1 MRSSATFILSALAA
15 TSAHAQSLT
24 LLGPNALYPSAASA
38 DGRVVV
44 GTNTVEYWAWTPD
57 GGLVSIGGAAPGNG
71 IGGQA
76 GVSDDGRFACGTSIN
91 PVSALA
97 EASRFDFQTQSWTP
111 LGGIGSS
118 SGGEASSGWGI
129 SGDGTTVVGLGW
141 ISAGSAHAIRWQ
153 AATGMVSLG
162 STVTGRSTR
171 ANGCNTD
178 GSVVVGWQDGS
189 TGFRQGAIW
198 RNGVQTLI
206 TWPGGAQLG
215 EASACSSDGT
225 VVVGNGVSSNSFQP
239 WRWTAAGG
247 AVSLGPPPTAGWRG
261 ASVDVSADGR
271 RVAAFYR
278 PFPGPATFGQ
288 GFLWIEGEGF
298 FNLNTYAASQG
309 ITVPAGVVLA
319 LPLGISA
326 DGYTIVGTARENNVA
341 VGFVLD
347 LPRPT
352 PPACPA
358 DLNDDGAVN
367 GDDLGILLGAWG
379 TCASGSACPA
389 DLNDDGAVN
398 GDDLGILLGAWGSC
412 PT

>member
-1 MRSSATFILSALAA
+1 
-15 TSAHAQSLT
+15 
-24 LLGPNALYPSAASA
+24 
-38 DGRVVV
+38 
-44 GTNTVEYWAWTPD
+44 
-57 GGLVSIGGAAPGNG
+57 
-71 IGGQA
+71 
-76 GVSDDGRFACGTSIN
+76 
-91 PVSALA
+91 
-97 EASRFDFQTQSWTP
+97 QTQSWTP

-288 GFLWIEGEGF
+288 GFLWIQGEGF

-379 TCASGSACPA
+379 ACASGSACPA